1 MKKNRDKFF
10 VRWKKIREKY
20 WSGKRKSGEN
30 FIGEKFS
37 PLQKTF
43 PRLFSPDKVV
53 CSEIHFGGDSCCV
66 ETGQLAC
73 VAGKLTSFFMM
84 LSFGDGNFR
93 TDYNICS
100 ELPFVGGYCHE
111 ENSRLV
117 WVVNRFLYGM
127 DFNWEFSTNRYFLIV
142 RISFTYW
149 CCLSLGLFN
158 VFGDV
163 GYICGLQLWRSLLFL
178 LKKTLVIAAKN

>member
-1 MKKNRDKFF
+1 MSGEKKSGKNTG
-10 VRWKKIREKY
+10 REKESPGEIS
-20 WSGKRKSGEN
+20 SGKNLVPCKKLFPDFFPRL
-30 FIGEKFS
+30 FS
-37 PLQKTF
+37 QTF

-111 ENSRLV
+111 DDRRLV
-117 WVVNRFLYGM
+117 
-127 DFNWEFSTNRYFLIV
+127 
-142 RISFTYW
+142 
-149 CCLSLGLFN
+149 
-158 VFGDV
+158 
-163 GYICGLQLWRSLLFL
+163 
-178 LKKTLVIAAKN
+178 